1 MMILNVFA
9 ANNQRDIAME
19 CTQQDARS
27 TIQEITKNTS
37 DPVLFI
43 VVEDL
48 DTIDL
53 PIWNNRAENS

>member
-1 MMILNVFA
+1 LQAIS
-9 ANNQRDIAME
+9 QEDIAME

-37 DPVLFI
+37 DLVLFI

-53 PIWNNRAENS
+53 QIQNNRAENS

>member
-1 MMILNVFA
+1 
-9 ANNQRDIAME
+9 ME

-27 TIQEITKNTS
+27 IIQEINKNTS

-48 DTIDL
+48 NTIDL
-53 PIWNNRAENS
+53 SIWNNRA

>member
-1 MMILNVFA
+1 LQPIIKE
-9 ANNQRDIAME
+9 DIAME
-19 CTQQDARS
+19 HTQQDARS
-27 TIQEITKNTS
+27 TTQEITKNTS
-37 DPVLFI
+37 DPILFI

>member
-1 MMILNVFA
+1 LQPIIKEN
-9 ANNQRDIAME
+9 IAME
-19 CTQQDARS
+19 CTQQDERS
-27 TIQEITKNTS
+27 TMQEITKNTS

-53 PIWNNRAENS
+53 

>member
-1 MMILNVFA
+1 VCFA
-9 ANNQRDIAME
+9 AIIKDDIARE

-27 TIQEITKNTS
+27 TIQEITKTTS
-37 DPVLFI
+37 DLILFI
-43 VVEDL
+43 VVEDI